1 MRDQSGPT
9 AETEAGA
16 AASQPADDATSL
28 AGMTP
33 VMAQFWSVK
42 RQYPDC
48 LLFFRMGDFYELFFD
63 DAVAAAAALDIALT
77 RRGKHQGDDIPMCG
91 VPVHSHEGYLA
102 RLIRK
107 GFRVAV
113 CEQLEPPADAR
124 KRGAKAVVQ
133 RDVVRVITPGT
144 LTEDALLDARAA
156 NHLVALA
163 EVGGALGLASVD
175 ISTAAFQTEEVAAGA
190 LASALARLDPR
201 EVLAP
206 EPLAA
211 RPEMRSLLA
220 PWQGCLTLL
229 PAARFDSV
237 AGERRLKAVFRVG
250 SLAGFGDFGRAE
262 IAAAGAV
269 LDYVELTQKG
279 RMPPLPPPR
288 RLADGG
294 VMQIDAATRRNLE
307 LTATLDGARKGSLLD
322 LIDRTVTGAGA
333 RLLAGWLAAPL
344 TEPAA
349 IDRRL
354 DAVEALVDDGAL
366 RGDLRERLRR
376 CPDLERAISRLALGR
391 GGPRDLAA
399 VRDALAVAEL
409 RARLSDRDTA
419 LPRLPAELAD
429 AAANLGAH
437 ASLRLWLDAAL
448 VAEAPAATRDG
459 QFIVTGF
466 DAALDELRSLRDDS
480 RRLILDLEAR
490 YVGETGISQL
500 KIRHNNLLGYY
511 IEVPAKQ
518 VERMPAAAAGPF
530 LQRQSMANATRYTTV
545 DLSDLERRISR
556 AAEDALAL
564 ELTLFQQLSDAVLA
578 DGAALAATAGA
589 IARIDGA
596 AGLAELAVARRYVR
610 PQVDDS
616 RDFQVTGGRH
626 PVVEAMLARTD
637 GGTFVGNDCD
647 LGAGQRLWLL
657 TGPNMA
663 GKSTFLRQ
671 NALIVVL
678 AQMGSFVPADAARI
692 GVVDRLFSRVGAA
705 DDLARGRSTFMV
717 EMVETAIILRDA
729 GPRSFV
735 ILDEVGR
742 GTATFDG
749 LSIAWAVVEHLHDA
763 NRCRGL
769 LATHYHELTA
779 LAARLADLACHTMR
793 TKEWRGDV
801 VFLHEVA
808 PGAADRSYGVH
819 VSRLAGLPAA
829 VVARAEEILQALE
842 KGEQTSDLTRL
853 ACDLPLFAAA
863 AGRPASVPA
872 VVAAPAAVSPVLEAL
887 ATIDP
892 DMLSPR
898 AALDA
903 LYRLKAMEAD
913 EKESAVPSVPEDR

>member
-1 MRDQSGPT
+1 M
-9 AETEAGA
+9 AETKHHDGTTGRTSEVTSSAGV
-16 AASQPADDATSL
+16 
-28 AGMTP
+28 TP
-33 VMAQFWSVK
+33 VMAQYWTVK
-42 RQYPDC
+42 GQYPDC

-63 DAVAAAAALDIALT
+63 DAVAAAGALDIALT
-77 RRGKHQGDDIPMCG
+77 HRGKHQGDNIPMCG
-91 VPVHSHEGYLA
+91 VPVHSHESYLA

-113 CEQLEPPADAR
+113 CEQMEPPAEAR

-144 LTEDALLDARAA
+144 LTEDSLLDARAA

-163 EVGGALGLASVD
+163 DAGGGLALASVD
-175 ISTAAFQTEEVAAGA
+175 ISSGVFQTEAIAG
-190 LASALARLDPR
+190 LASLAAALARLDPR

-206 EPLAA
+206 EPLAGQPDM
-211 RPEMRSLLA
+211 RPILA
-220 PWQGCLTLL
+220 PWQSGLTLM

-237 AGERRLKAVFRVG
+237 SGERRLKAMFAVG
-250 SLAGFGDFGRAE
+250 TLAAFGDFSRAE

-307 LTATLDGARKGSLLD
+307 LTATLDGGRKGSLLD
-322 LIDRTVTGAGA
+322 LIDRTVTGPGA

-344 TEPAA
+344 TDPAA
-349 IDRRL
+349 IDQRL
-354 DAVEALVDDGAL
+354 DAVQALVDDETLRAAL
-366 RGDLRERLRR
+366 RDRLRR
-376 CPDLERAISRLALGR
+376 CPDLERALSRLGLGR

-399 VRDALAVAEL
+399 VREALAVAAEL
-409 RARLSDRDTA
+409 RGLLAERDPASPPLPPA
-419 LPRLPAELAD
+419 LTD
-429 AAANLGAH
+429 AAADLGEH
-437 ASLRLWLDAAL
+437 APLRTELEAGL
-448 VAEAPAATRDG
+448 VAEPPAVTRDG
-459 QFIVTGF
+459 QFITEGF
-466 DAALDELRSLRDDS
+466 DPALDELRSLRDDS

-490 YVGETGISQL
+490 YVQETGIGQL

-511 IEVPAKQ
+511 VEVPAKQ
-518 VERMPAAAAGPF
+518 AERMPAGAAGPF

-545 DLSDLERRISR
+545 ELADLERRISR

-564 ELTLFQQLSDAVLA
+564 ELTLFQRLSNAVLA
-578 DGAALAATAGA
+578 AGATLATTAGA
-589 IARIDGA
+589 IARIDVA
-596 AGLAELAVARRYVR
+596 AGLADLAATRRYIR
-610 PQVDDS
+610 PHVDAS
-616 RDFQVTGGRH
+616 RDFKVTGGRH

-637 GGTFVGNDCD
+637 GGAFVGNDCD
-647 LGAGQRLWLL
+647 LAAGQRLWLL

-678 AQMGSFVPADAARI
+678 AQAGSFVPADAARI

-749 LSIAWAVVEHLHDA
+749 LSIAWAVVEHLHDI
-763 NRCRGL
+763 NCSRGL

-779 LAARLADLACHTMR
+779 LAARLSDLACYTMR

-819 VSRLAGLPAA
+819 VARLAGLPAA
-829 VVARAEEILQALE
+829 VVTRAEEILQTLE

-863 AGRPASVPA
+863 IARPAPP
-872 VVAAPAAVSPVLEAL
+872 PAATPAPPVPSPVVEAL
-887 ATIDP
+887 AKIDP
-892 DMLSPR
+892 DTLSPR
-898 AALDA
+898 DALDA
-903 LYRLKAMEAD
+903 LYRLKALFAD
-913 EKESAVPSVPEDR
+913 GTSSPTR

>member
-1 MRDQSGPT
+1 M
-9 AETEAGA
+9 AEIE
-16 AASQPADDATSL
+16 ADDAAPAPRSDDAASL
-28 AGMTP
+28 AGATP
-33 VMAQFWSVK
+33 VMAQYWTVK

-48 LLFFRMGDFYELFFD
+48 LLFFRMGDFYEIFFD

-91 VPVHSHEGYLA
+91 VPVHSHESYLA
-102 RLIRK
+102 RLIRR

-144 LTEDALLDARAA
+144 LTEDSLLDARAA

-163 EVGGALGLASVD
+163 ETAGAIGLASVD
-175 ISTAAFQTEEVAAGA
+175 ISTGVFQTEALTGGA

-211 RPEMRSLLA
+211 RPEMRALLA
-220 PWQGCLTLL
+220 PWQECLTLL

-237 AGERRLKAVFRVG
+237 SGERRLKAQFRVG
-250 SLAGFGDFGRAE
+250 TLSAFGDFSRAE

-269 LDYVELTQKG
+269 LDYIELTQKG

-294 VMQIDAATRRNLE
+294 AMQIDAATRRNLE
-307 LTATLDGARKGSLLD
+307 LTATLDGGRKGSLLD
-322 LIDRTVTGAGA
+322 LIDRTVTGPGA
-333 RLLAGWLAAPL
+333 RLLCSWLAAPL
-344 TEPAA
+344 TDPKP
-349 IDRRL
+349 IDARL
-354 DAVEALVDDGAL
+354 DAVQALVDDEAL
-366 RGDLRERLRR
+366 RGALRERLRR
-376 CPDLERAISRLALGR
+376 CPDLERSISRLGLGR

-399 VRDALAVAEL
+399 VREALAAATDLRQLLADRDPLCPALPPALANALADLHQDDAL
-409 RARLSDRDTA
+409 RGRL
-419 LPRLPAELAD
+419 E
-429 AAANLGAH
+429 
-437 ASLRLWLDAAL
+437 AAL
-448 VAEAPAATRDG
+448 VAEPPPTSRDG
-459 QFIVTGF
+459 QFIVGGF
-466 DAALDELRSLRDDS
+466 DASLDELRSLRDDG
-480 RRLILDLEAR
+480 RRRILDLEAR
-490 YVGETGISQL
+490 YVGETGITQL

-511 IEVPAKQ
+511 VEVPAKQ
-518 VERMPAAAAGPF
+518 VERMPAGAAGPF

-545 DLSDLERRISR
+545 ELADLERRISR

-564 ELTLFQQLSDAVLA
+564 ELTLFQQLTDAVLA
-578 DGAALAATAGA
+578 DGAALAVTAGA
-589 IARIDGA
+589 IARIDVA

-610 PQVDDS
+610 PQVDDT
-616 RDFQVTGGRH
+616 RDFQISGGRH
-626 PVVEAMLARTD
+626 PVVEAVLAKSE
-637 GGTFVGNDCD
+637 GGAFVGNDCD
-647 LGAGQRLWLL
+647 LAAGQRLWLL

-678 AQMGSFVPADAARI
+678 AQTGSFVPADTVRI

-749 LSIAWAVVEHLHDA
+749 LSIAWAVVEHLHDV

-769 LATHYHELTA
+769 LATHYHELTT
-779 LAARLADLACHTMR
+779 LAARFADLACYTMR

-801 VFLHEVA
+801 VFLHEVT

-819 VSRLAGLPAA
+819 VARLAGLPGA
-829 VVARAEEILQALE
+829 VVSRAEEILQTLE

-853 ACDLPLFAAA
+853 ARDLPLFAAA
-863 AGRPASVPA
+863 ITRPSPPA
-872 VVAAPAAVSPVLEAL
+872 AVAAPSPVVDAL
-887 ATIDP
+887 AAIDP
-892 DMLSPR
+892 DTLTPR
-898 AALDA
+898 DALDA
-903 LYRLKAMEAD
+903 LYRLKALAAD
-913 EKESAVPSVPEDR
+913 EAEPR